1 MHKEA
6 EIRQPL
12 ILGDK
17 TYTDITD
24 DVVAP
29 VLGKANKM
37 WYVVFTVAVLLALW
51 GLGCVT
57 YTVGVGIG
65 VWGLNTTVGWAW
77 DITNFVWWVGIG
89 HAGTLISAVLLLFRQ
104 KWRMAINRSAEAM
117 TIFAVMMAGL
127 FPLLHMGRIWM
138 VYWMFPL
145 PNQFGSLW
153 VNFNSPLL
161 WDVFAI
167 STYFSV
173 SLVFWYIGLI
183 PDFATVRD
191 RALKPLTKKIYSFL
205 SFGWT
210 GNAKAWIR
218 FEEVS
223 LVLAG
228 LATPLVFSVHSIVS
242 MDFATSVIPGWHTTI
257 FPPYFVAGAIFSG
270 FAMVQTLLLIARK
283 VVNLE
288 NYITVKHVEYMNII
302 IVITGSMVGVAYLS
316 ELFISWY
323 SGVEYEGYAFLNR
336 ATGPYSWSYYWM
348 MSCNVITPQLFW
360 FKKIRRSIV
369 LSFVLSIVVN
379 IGMWFE
385 RFVIIVTSLHRDYVP
400 SNWDDFHPTFVDIG
414 VFMGTI
420 GIFFVLFLLY
430 SRVFPVLA
438 LNELKT
444 ILKSSG
450 ENYKSGL
457 ATIPS
462 GGGPTGGSPSGDAPS
477 SGPQGGGPTG
487 GDSSGGDSGDKGSDS
502 GSTQPSGIAPEKEVG
517 DQNPTTPQNTGPT
530 DAELKKKLISRLG
543 EASVSGKDDLK
554 SIDGLGPVMEEKLNG
569 LGIYSLSQ
577 ISRMQAE
584 DYETL
589 NQLVDKLAAKAK
601 EDNWAGQASK
611 LIANKKEA

>member
-1 MHKEA
+1 MQKESA
-6 EIRQPL
+6 IREPL
-12 ILGDK
+12 ILGNK
-17 TYTDITD
+17 TYHQITE
-24 DVVAP
+24 DVCAP
-29 VLGKANKM
+29 VEGKANKY
-37 WYVVFTVAVLLALW
+37 WYTVFTLAVIVSLW
-51 GLGCVT
+51 GVGCII
-57 YTVGVGIG
+57 YTIGRGIG
-65 VWGLNTTVGWAW
+65 TWGLNTTVDWAW

-117 TIFAVMMAGL
+117 TIFAVMMAAL
-127 FPLLHMGRIWM
+127 FPGIHMGRIWM
-138 VYWMFPL
+138 AYWVL
-145 PNQFGSLW
+145 PIPNTLGSLW

-183 PDFATVRD
+183 PDFATIRD
-191 RALKPLTKKIYSFL
+191 RAVKPVSKIAYSIL

-283 VVNLE
+283 VLSLE
-288 NYITVKHVEYMNII
+288 AYITVKHVEYMNII

-336 ATGPYSWSYYWM
+336 ATGPYWWAYWSM
-348 MSCNVITPQLFW
+348 MTCNVITPQLFW
-360 FKKIRRSIV
+360 FKGIRRSLIA
-369 LSFVLSIVVN
+369 SFILSIFVN

-385 RFVIIVTSLHRDYVP
+385 RFVIIVTSLHRDFLP
-400 SNWDDFHPTFVDIG
+400 SSWSMFHPTFVDIG
-414 VFMGTI
+414 IFLGTI
-420 GIFFVLFLLY
+420 GIFFTLFLLF
-430 SRVFPVLA
+430 SRFFPVLA
-438 LNELKT
+438 LNELKS

-450 ENYKSGL
+450 DNYK
-457 ATIPS
+457 
-462 GGGPTGGSPSGDAPS
+462 
-477 SGPQGGGPTG
+477 
-487 GDSSGGDSGDKGSDS
+487 
-502 GSTQPSGIAPEKEVG
+502 
-517 DQNPTTPQNTGPT
+517 
-530 DAELKKKLISRLG
+530 
-543 EASVSGKDDLK
+543 
-554 SIDGLGPVMEEKLNG
+554 EKLDH
-569 LGIYSLSQ
+569 
-577 ISRMQAE
+577 E
-584 DYETL
+584 
-589 NQLVDKLAAKAK
+589 
-601 EDNWAGQASK
+601 
-611 LIANKKEA
+611 